1 MRNMAGLLVCVLAA
15 AAWAGIDA
23 QRARDLYEKVTPS
36 LVVVQY
42 TYDGEV
48 GRRELAGAGVV
59 LSDDGLVMTTIAL
72 FPAQIA
78 NSQMKEFKII
88 IPGDEEKEIPAV
100 FLGRDERSDLAFVKA
115 ADKAAHAWVPL
126 PFEQTKLQVGQTVC
140 SVGLLPKE
148 AGYRSYYAEA
158 FVSAILRG
166 PVQHILVSPDGV
178 AGVGSPVFD
187 EKGRA
192 VGFVM
197 GQQGR
202 GVLLSETRTPL
213 DRVNEPPRFF
223 IPTQEFAISLL
234 KPPTEKEP
242 VRVAWLGAV
251 LTGIKKEVAE
261 YFDLKGTNVAQVGD
275 VVADSPAGRAG
286 LKTGDKIVAMD
297 GKPLERGDDPE
308 EVAQILLR
316 KLRRIEPGKTV
327 VLSVL
332 REKDKP
338 PLELKVKLEPQ
349 PRQPYEADRFY
360 AEDIGMTVREMV
372 FADIYA
378 KRLPPETTGV
388 VVSFLRPS
396 SAAQTARLQPGDLI
410 TSLNNQ
416 PVTSLKQYETAFQEF
431 RKANPAEAI
440 VVVVTR
446 EGATQVIRIQ
456 PPQ

>member
-1 MRNMAGLLVCVLAA
+1 MRIAAWFFVCGMAG

-23 QRARDLYEKVTPS
+23 KRAQELYEKVTPS

-48 GRRELAGAGVV
+48 GRRELAGAGIVV
-59 LSDDGLVMTTIAL
+59 SDEGLVMTTIAL
-72 FPAQIA
+72 FPGQIA
-78 NSQMKEFKII
+78 NSHMKEFKII
-88 IPGDEEKEIPAV
+88 IPGDEEKEIDAV
-100 FLGRDERSDLAFVKA
+100 FLGRDERSDMAFVKA
-115 ADKAAHAWVPL
+115 KDKSKHAWVPL
-126 PFEQTKLQVGQTVC
+126 KLEDVKLGVGQTVC

-148 AGYRSYYAEA
+148 AVYRSYYAEA

-187 EKGRA
+187 GEGRA

-213 DRVNEPPRFF
+213 DRVNDPPRFF
-223 IPTQEFAISLL
+223 IPTHEFAMGLSN
-234 KPPTEKEP
+234 PPTEKKP
-242 VRVAWLGAV
+242 IRVAWLGAV

-261 YFDLKGTNVAQVGD
+261 YFNLKGTNVAQVGD
-275 VVADSPAGRAG
+275 VVADSPAGKAG

-297 GKPLERGDDPE
+297 GKPLERGDEPE

-316 KLRRIEPGKTV
+316 KLKRIEPGKTV
-327 VLSVL
+327 TLSVV
-332 REKDKP
+332 RERDNP
-338 PLELKVKLEPQ
+338 PVELKVKLEAQ
-349 PRQPYEADRFY
+349 PRQPYEANRFY
-360 AEDIGMTVREMV
+360 AEDIGMTVRELV

-378 KRLPPETTGV
+378 KRLPADTKGV

-396 SAAQTARLQPGDLI
+396 SSAQTARVQPGDLI

-416 PVTSLKQYETAFQEF
+416 RWWSS
-431 RKANPAEAI
+431 
-440 VVVVTR
+440 
-446 EGATQVIRIQ
+446 
-456 PPQ
+456 